1 MPSLDAGFI
10 SLYLGGVDLVMK
22 TEGQLIFSLLGGA
35 RFGALKGVD
44 IRCKDLC
51 LIGRLKGREYSV

>member
-1 MPSLDAGFI
+1 
-10 SLYLGGVDLVMK
+10 MK

-51 LIGRLKGREYSV
+51 LIGRLKGRKYSV